1 MKRNLILDKDY
12 IVGYSL
18 PSRGSGVDPAGSR
31 FTELVYASET
41 VNITSGSP
49 NLTQARLEAG
59 WIYFQGST
67 DGQHGPQWL
76 WPGSTGENAMATVY
90 WQTIQHLKNLNGVNF
105 AGLTPAMRRRPW
117 PTDPLTSSSL
127 GAVASLTPPYVDPRA
142 HSGVTVTPTTTTT
155 GGARDASYNAWKLTG
170 RAPHGGWYGH
180 PCLPAKAQL
189 SHSPKA
195 DFFRLAM
202 GNYWGFEEG
211 LYPGTFNNFKF
222 LRKVDTTDAWA
233 FEGNALIPCVTSFD
247 SATIQAS
254 ADVMDIEDLAA
265 CAWGATAQALSYQLL
280 GKSLPWP
287 AGTHSPSHG
296 YAMYSSGLP
305 GDAPFQ
311 AAIQSFSISAMG
323 GSINRTESGL
333 AWTYGSDH
341 MAMHPNDE
349 LRTFDDPVMAMYL
362 MGQRSAESSAGDGSS
377 LSATALS
384 FEGILGTK
392 DEAQGPGVLNRIYYD
407 HAHEI
412 FTPYFASS
420 PVANNTS
427 TPVKVASL
435 TSNYYFAAAGYDEA
449 IDGIEVDERQL
460 PNTYILQEAIGYNP
474 TQADDAAPVAPT
486 APVRA
491 ASFLSIVSQAEQTI
505 QGLTDAESAITTVQ
519 IIQQIITNATGP
531 SATEPARR
539 ALVHT
544 LNDLVTNTPPQRDAA
559 GNILSKIPRVV
570 EHIFVTYGEPAPPPP
585 PPPAAVPAGAPW
597 YGYHIEQRLGFAP
610 GSQEADDFLA
620 DTEAYEEFIIIILD
634 EALAAL
640 YNADPANQWAQASN
654 AMIVGSAGDI
664 LAATRAIG
672 IDPFTGQPL
681 APSGNEFTVTQQ
693 MLLDPAQADRLRT
706 RADSGDRP
714 EALPV
719 HQAAATYVYDH
730 ADARLTSYVQV
741 LTAMGVN
748 VNTTALELA
757 DYISAQRTIS
767 SEATTGE
774 AAFQVEYTAYTAAMI
789 AYNQAV
795 LAATLHNTQLLSN
808 TLYGLYSDLSTF
820 EEDFLPQNLPQI
832 SNVPYTFS
840 SGPAWRRA
848 KTPYLKKFA
857 AGIKSFGAGAKANT
871 VARNS
876 HIGFSQNFMTHK
888 FNSYAPSATSALFTA
903 AVPSNMPYNI
913 NVKFDTNIARRG
925 SGISLN
931 VEPQDFMVPS
941 YQTINI
947 TPPEMIDYLLHNIML
962 ANIAGGYFNPGSPSL
977 PTNGETFA
985 SVVPAGGSF
994 EAPVAGAAS
1003 PGSIFQH
1010 FYPMCAKIDDVDAG
1024 EIYYGFEWAEDSYRG
1039 TGFGGEIA
1047 FGSQYTG
1054 VVGESSNP
1062 GGATYSAPA
1071 GQAGASL
1078 RANAVAAGGYV
1089 EPRKYSDGPYLLR
1102 TIDVPLMLS
1111 YTTQLRGSDTSIT
1124 VAPNPEVG
1132 QWAHPDAALAFGKGL
1147 FVGNQNINITP
1158 PMGGSNQVSREEAI
1172 SAGEM
1177 VIDSLGFDALIKKLG
1192 DLIEIK
1198 QRSAEEIFNGKL
1210 AYSEIIAFK
1219 VCKHK
1224 VDLQTNDIDPEP
1236 IQNLYFPNSAEIS
1249 GVGARTEIS
1258 YYDTQVKYGHKY
1270 AYRVYA
1276 YTLVIGDQYNYNNE
1290 DNTGGQKLSDAEDYR
1305 ENLLVSAGTS
1315 ARMNKWPSVQ
1325 IIEEPYIDL
1334 GIMMIADLPPPMP
1347 EIEVVPFRAIND
1359 KIRFLIQRQE
1369 GSYAINPDSLI
1380 INPDD
1385 LNKYNNM
1392 RIAQSIPL
1400 GAPIL
1405 FATDNIETV
1414 SFEIYRI
1421 DTKPA
1426 SYRDF
1431 EGALLA
1437 MPKAITP
1444 EGSMA
1449 TEYAY
1454 DDTTIVP
1461 NKKYYY
1467 TFRSVDPHGQL
1478 STPTPVYEIELVDDN
1493 GRIYPI
1499 VNIVH
1504 MSPAVAT
1511 TTTTKPL
1518 RKLLQIDAAF
1528 PQQAVNT
1535 TGIDSTMQGPEAP
1548 PPSPILNTQVEGI
1561 WSPAS
1566 TTSVGS
1572 LLTTDEKVFK
1582 IRVSSKQTGKKLDLN
1597 VRFIENAIANP
1608 HEQD

>member
-18 PSRGSGVDPAGSR
+18 PSRGAGVDPAGSR

-59 WIYFQGST
+59 WIFFQSSANYEAR
-67 DGQHGPQWL
+67 WL
-76 WPGSTGENAMATVY
+76 WPAPLNPIMNNAYNQYV
-90 WQTIQHLKNLNGVNF
+90 QHLMQLSGAQYFVD
-105 AGLTPAMRRRPW
+105 LTPAMRIRPH
-117 PTDPLTSSSL
+117 DPALP
-127 GAVASLTPPYVDPRA
+127 GASESEMAALAQGSIQNRPPYVDPRA

-180 PCLPAKAQL
+180 PCLPAKGQL

-222 LRKVDTTDAWA
+222 LRKVDTTGMTAAEAAQASALAWV
-233 FEGNALIPCVTSFD
+233 FEGNVLIPCVTSFG

-254 ADVMDIEDLAA
+254 VDVQDIEDL
-265 CAWGATAQALSYQLL
+265 ATAQALSYKLL

-323 GSINRTESGL
+323 GSISRTEPGV
-333 AWTYGSDH
+333 AWTHGSDH

-349 LRTFDDPVMAMYL
+349 LRAFDDSVMAMYL
-362 MGQRSAESSAGDGSS
+362 MGQRYSADSAGADSS
-377 LSATALS
+377 LSATDALS

-449 IDGIEVDERQL
+449 IDGIEIDERQL

-491 ASFLSIVSQAEQTI
+491 APFLSIASQAARAI
-505 QGLTDAESAITTVQ
+505 QGLTDAESTIAAVQ
-519 IIQQIITNATGP
+519 IFEQIVTNAQDP
-531 SATEPARR
+531 SATPSARQG
-539 ALVHT
+539 LVHT
-544 LNDLVTNTPPQRDAA
+544 LNDLGALTPEKDAA
-559 GNILSKIPRVV
+559 GDILPTIPPVV
-570 EHIFVTYGEPAPPPP
+570 EYIFVTYGEPPPPPP

-597 YGYHIEQRLGFAP
+597 YGWDIEMHLGIVP
-610 GSQEADDFLA
+610 GSQEADDLLA
-620 DTEAYEEFIIIILD
+620 DTAAYEEIILEYVLG

-640 YNADPANQWAQASN
+640 YNADPASGDSAWWNQSDRLDRGLDAF
-654 AMIVGSAGDI
+654 AGDI
-664 LAATRAIG
+664 LALASTMG
-672 IDPFTGQPL
+672 IDPFTGLPCESPHAQCDEVAA
-681 APSGNEFTVTQQ
+681 APPDPEEFTVTQQ
-693 MLLDPAQADRLRT
+693 MLLDRGRRAEWYALADKPDDHVVV
-706 RADSGDRP
+706 A
-714 EALPV
+714 V
-719 HQAAATYVYDH
+719 HQAAATYVYDQ
-730 ADARLTSYVQV
+730 ADARLANYVQV

-757 DYISAQRTIS
+757 DYIGAQQIIV
-767 SEATTGE
+767 SEAETGE
-774 AAFQVEYTAYTAAMI
+774 AAFQVEFTAYTAAMT

-795 LAATLHNTQLLSN
+795 LAATLHNLQLLSN

-857 AGIKSFGAGAKANT
+857 AGIKSFGAGAKANA

-913 NVKFDTNIARRG
+913 NVKFDTNIARVE
-925 SGISLN
+925 GISIN

-941 YQTINI
+941 YQTNNI
-947 TPPEMIDYLLHNIML
+947 TPPEMIDYLLHNIMI

-985 SVVPAGGSF
+985 RVVPAGGSF

-1047 FGSQYTG
+1047 FGS
-1054 VVGESSNP
+1054 P
-1062 GGATYSAPA
+1062 W
-1071 GQAGASL
+1071 
-1078 RANAVAAGGYV
+1078 
-1089 EPRKYSDGPYLLR
+1089 KYSDGPYLLR

-1111 YTTQLRGSDTSIT
+1111 YTTQLRGSDTSIS

-1132 QWAHPDAALAFGKGL
+1132 QWAHPDVALAFGKGL

-1158 PMGGSNQVSREEAI
+1158 PMGGSNQVSREGAI

-1236 IQNLYFPNSAEIS
+1236 IQNLYFPNSAWVP

-1290 DNTGGQKLSDAEDYR
+1290 DNTGGQKLSDADSFLED
-1305 ENLLVSAGTS
+1305 LLVSAGTS

-1325 IIEEPYIDL
+1325 IIEELYIDL

>member
-1 MKRNLILDKDY
+1 VKRNLILDKDY

-18 PSRGSGVDPAGSR
+18 PSRGAGVDAAGSR
-31 FTELVYASET
+31 FTELAYASET
-41 VNITSGSP
+41 FTTTSGNP
-49 NLTQARLEAG
+49 DLTQARLEAG
-59 WIYFQGST
+59 WIFFESSANYEAR
-67 DGQHGPQWL
+67 WL
-76 WPGSTGENAMATVY
+76 WPAPLSPIMNNAY
-90 WQTIQHLKNLNGVNF
+90 NQYIQYLMQLTNAQYF
-105 AGLTPAMRRRPW
+105 ADITPAMRRRPHD
-117 PTDPLTSSSL
+117 PTLP
-127 GAVASLTPPYVDPRA
+127 GASLSEMGALAQGSIQNRPPYVDPFA
-142 HSGVTVTPTTTTT
+142 HSGVTATSTTTTT
-155 GGARDASYNAWKLTG
+155 GGSRDASYNAWKLTG

-211 LYPGTFNNFKF
+211 LSPGTFNNFKF
-222 LRKVDTTDAWA
+222 LRELSPAGSVQFVNSTPAA
-233 FEGNALIPCVTSFD
+233 FERDNFIPYRSTITSIQEQLP
-247 SATIQAS
+247 ATT
-254 ADVMDIEDLAA
+254 ADI
-265 CAWGATAQALSYQLL
+265 TAMIGLDTHWNLALSYSLL
-280 GKSLPWP
+280 GKWSPQPVGHAQWRPSL
-287 AGTHSPSHG
+287 AIMQASF
-296 YAMYSSGLP
+296 
-305 GDAPFQ
+305 PFQ
-311 AAIQSFSISAMG
+311 AKINTHALLPIG
-323 GSINRTESGL
+323 GSSTSLPGL
-333 AWTYGSDH
+333 GRAWLAGSVH
-341 MAMHPNDE
+341 MNIDPYAE
-349 LRTFDDPVMAMYL
+349 LRTFTTDVMAMYL
-362 MGQRSAESSAGDGSS
+362 MGQRWTETAVGIEDPFGAG

-384 FEGILGTK
+384 FQGILGRH
-392 DEAQGPGVLNRIYYD
+392 DEAQGFGVLKRSYYD

-474 TQADDAAPVAPT
+474 AHADNTAPVAPT
-486 APVRA
+486 PPVRA
-491 ASFLSIVSQAEQTI
+491 ASFLSIISQADQNITSVESTLATAENLVKLI
-505 QGLTDAESAITTVQ
+505 AAAFEDLSTGVSSRRELIEGLDLLEAA
-519 IIQQIITNATGP
+519 AP
-531 SATEPARR
+531 SKEGAG
-539 ALVHT
+539 AL
-544 LNDLVTNTPPQRDAA
+544 
-559 GNILSKIPRVV
+559 SIPRMVKQ
-570 EHIFVTYGEPAPPPP
+570 IFIDHGEPAPPL
-585 PPPAAVPAGAPW
+585 PPPAVDAEVHWPPW
-597 YGYHIEQRLGFAP
+597 YGFGPPDVPPA
-610 GSQEADDFLA
+610 GSQDADDFLA
-620 DTEAYEEFIIIILD
+620 DTERYEEWVWETVI
-634 EALAAL
+634 EPALATLQSSDPSAYAQYAL
-640 YNADPANQWAQASN
+640 LDPTALQG
-654 AMIVGSAGDI
+654 MAGDI
-664 LAATRAIG
+664 VAASVAATSG
-672 IDPFTGQPL
+672 E
-681 APSGNEFTVTQQ
+681 APESGEMGVTVITQQ
-693 MLLDPAQADRLRT
+693 MLVDPARDVLNAQLA
-706 RADSGDRP
+706 ARP
-714 EALPV
+714 VGSAEHTAIT
-719 HQAAATYVYDH
+719 QAAATYVYDQ
-730 ADARLTSYVQV
+730 ADAHLAGWVQT

-748 VNTTALELA
+748 VNTTGADLA
-757 DYISAQRTIS
+757 DYILTQQIISA
-767 SEATTGE
+767 EASTGE
-774 AAFQVEYTAYTAAMI
+774 AAFQVEFTAYTAAVT
-789 AYNQAV
+789 AYNEAV
-795 LAATLHNTQLLSN
+795 QAATLYNSKLLSN
-808 TLYGLYSDLSTF
+808 TMYGLYSDLSTF
-820 EEDFLPQNLPQI
+820 EEDFLPQNLTQI

-840 SGPAWRRA
+840 AGQAWRRA

-857 AGIKSFGAGAKANT
+857 AGIKNLGATAKANA

-888 FNSYAPSATSALFTA
+888 INSYAPSAAGSQFAGA
-903 AVPSNMPYNI
+903 SPSNMPYNI
-913 NVKFDTNIARRG
+913 NVKFDTNIARG
-925 SGISLN
+925 PGLSQAT
-931 VEPQDFMVPS
+931 EPQDFMVPS
-941 YQTINI
+941 YQSNNV
-947 TPPEMIDYLLHNIML
+947 TPPEMIDYLLHNIMI
-962 ANIAGGYFNPGSPSL
+962 ANIAGGYTAPNTMIIAGRESFADILASFNSSIV
-977 PTNGETFA
+977 
-985 SVVPAGGSF
+985 SQH
-994 EAPVAGAAS
+994 GAQ
-1003 PGSIFQH
+1003 PENVFQH

-1024 EIYYGFEWAEDSYRG
+1024 EIYYGFEWAEDSHRG
-1039 TGFGGEIA
+1039 TGFGGERA
-1047 FGSQYTG
+1047 SA
-1054 VVGESSNP
+1054 VG
-1062 GGATYSAPA
+1062 
-1071 GQAGASL
+1071 
-1078 RANAVAAGGYV
+1078 AGGYV
-1089 EPRKYSDGPYLLR
+1089 EPWKYSDGPYLLR
-1102 TIDVPLMLS
+1102 AIDVPLMLS
-1111 YTTQLRGSDTSIT
+1111 YTDLLKISDAPIT
-1124 VAPNPEVG
+1124 NAPNPEVG

-1158 PMGGSNQVSREEAI
+1158 GSNKVSRDNALA
-1172 SAGEM
+1172 AGEM
-1177 VIDSLGFDALIKKLG
+1177 VISDTNFTLLIEKLS
-1192 DLIEIK
+1192 DLITHK
-1198 QRSAEEIFNGKL
+1198 QRQMNEILEGKL

-1236 IQNLYFPNSAEIS
+1236 LQNLYFPNSAGIAA
-1249 GVGARTEIS
+1249 VGPRTEIS

-1276 YTLVIGDQYNYNNE
+1276 YTLVIGDQYNYNNA
-1290 DNTGGQKLSDAEDYR
+1290 N
-1305 ENLLVSAGTS
+1305 NAGTPLHRTNQWPGESNLENS
-1315 ARMNKWPSVQ
+1315 AVNIISNQWPSVQ

-1334 GIMMIADLPPPMP
+1334 GIMMVADLPPPMP

-1369 GSYAINPDSLI
+1369 GSYAINPDTLI

-1421 DTKPA
+1421 DTKPT

-1431 EGALLA
+1431 EGSLLA
-1437 MPKAITP
+1437 VPNAITP

-1499 VNIVH
+1499 VDIVH
-1504 MSPAVAT
+1504 MSPAGPP

-1518 RKLLQIDAAF
+1518 RKLMQIDAAF

-1548 PPSPILNTQVEGI
+1548 PPSPILNTQAEGI

-1566 TTSVGS
+1566 TTAVEG